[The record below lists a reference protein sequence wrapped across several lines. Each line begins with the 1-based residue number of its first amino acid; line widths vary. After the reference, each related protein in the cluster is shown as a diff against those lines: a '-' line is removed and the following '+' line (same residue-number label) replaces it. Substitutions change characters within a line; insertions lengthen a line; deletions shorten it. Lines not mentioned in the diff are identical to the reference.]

1 MARRVQEGFLPRSLP
16 PTPGLELAAC
26 FQASLEVAGDYYDV
40 LALPEGRTLMA
51 VGDVS
56 GKGAGAAMIMAN
68 LQASLRSM
76 ARVGVPLPEMVGGIN
91 DIIHANTRVEQF
103 ITFFAAIF
111 DPRTRELSF
120 VNAGHNPPR
129 LVHPDGSAA
138 AMDPVGPIL
147 GVFPG
152 LEFPEQKVTLEP
164 GDLLIAFTDG
174 VSEAMNADDEDF
186 GEERIVEVVA
196 PRREEPPESLLTRI
210 EEAVDAFRGARP
222 LGDDYTL
229 LLARITSDGAA

>member
-16 PTPGLELAAC
+16 KTSGLELAAC

-76 ARVGVPLPEMVGGIN
+76 ARVGVPLGEMVGGIN

-103 ITFFAAIF
+103 ITFFAAIY
-111 DPRTRELSF
+111 DPRTRQLSF

-129 LVHPDGSAA
+129 VIHADGSASA
-138 AMDPVGPIL
+138 LDPVGPIL

-152 LEFPEQKVTLEP
+152 LDFAEQSVALAP
-164 GDLLIAFTDG
+164 GDLLVAFTDG
-174 VSEAMNADDEDF
+174 VSEAMNAADEDF
-186 GEERIVEVVA
+186 GEERLVRVA
-196 PRREEPPESLLTRI
+196 APLREGPPAGVMAAI
-210 EEAVDAFRGARP
+210 EAAVTAFRGERE
-222 LGDDYTL
+222 LLDDYTL
-229 LLARITSDGAA
+229 LVARVTGDDGV